1 MDHLRLAGDSFG
13 FDIAYRDNLA
23 SALDMHSHAFH
34 EMVYIFSG
42 KGKHITEQ
50 GTYDMEPGELFIVR
64 PGRPHA
70 YSDRDH
76 VKLVNIMFDL
86 NRLPYPTGL
95 LRAEPAFRAF
105 FDFGP
110 GLADDFRYRNR
121 LTLFDDDRLRTEKL
135 LHELIAEYAAQRIGR
150 QARLIALLT
159 ELFIH
164 IIRVC
169 GNTRYAGAR
178 NLMLLE
184 RICAFLKDNPDR
196 DLTVP
201 GIAKRYGLSQKSLER
216 LFLDSMQCT
225 PSSYRCNLRLEKAKQ
240 LLLDDSDSITGIAFR
255 CGFCD
260 SSYFTKMFR
269 KQFGVS
275 PRDFR
280 RDRNPCSLRSE
291 T

>member
-121 LTLFDDDRLRTEKL
+121 LTLFDDDRLRELKL
-135 LHELIAEYAAQRIGR
+135 RHHHTLREAFLEMISAGQASGEIRSDISSGEIFIFFLGLIAMPAMMRARSPEDVDLPR
-150 QARLIALLT
+150 QT
-159 ELFIH
+159 KSNWELF
-164 IIRVC
+164 
-169 GNTRYAGAR
+169 AR
-178 NLMLLE
+178 
-184 RICAFLKDNPDR
+184 A
-196 DLTVP
+196 V
-201 GIAKRYGLSQKSLER
+201 
-216 LFLDSMQCT
+216 T
-225 PSSYRCNLRLEKAKQ
+225 P
-240 LLLDDSDSITGIAFR
+240 
-255 CGFCD
+255 
-260 SSYFTKMFR
+260 
-269 KQFGVS
+269 
-275 PRDFR
+275 
-280 RDRNPCSLRSE
+280 
-291 T
+291 